1 MCLLG
6 YSSLHKGYKC
16 LDPSL
21 GCVYISRDVVFDEH
35 VFPFASLHPNAG
47 ARLRVEINLLP
58 DVLLNPGN
66 VHALDSLLSD
76 PEPTNAFNSAG
87 GDSVS
92 AGTNPMRNRGEN
104 SAQIGEKSASRAPY
118 LMCALGG
125 GSTKFGDAPLGG
137 VK

>member
-21 GCVYISRDVVFDEH
+21 GRVYISRDVVFDEH

-47 ARLRVEINLLP
+47 ARLWAEIHLLP
-58 DVLLNPGN
+58 EVLLNPGN
-66 VHALDSLLSD
+66 VHAYDSLLSD
-76 PEPTNAFNSAG
+76 PELTNALNSAG

-92 AGTNPMRNRGEN
+92 AGTNPMRNGGEN
-104 SAQIGEKSASRAPY
+104 GAQTGEKSASRAPY